1 MTDQPRQPRPRPRRS
16 SSGRATQSPRNTRA
30 RASSHV
36 PREPASASAARARRT
51 TPRPPQ
57 SRPGRR
63 WPRLLALGAILLLL
77 AALIT
82 GCGLLGISSNLPDPS
97 TASARGR
104 DQSTVI
110 YDRHGRAVSKLFA
123 EQDRTDRALKD
134 IPPAL
139 RQAVIATEDRRFY
152 EHSGV
157 DLIGIGRALFTD
169 IKEGSRAQGGSTITQ
184 QYVKQAF
191 VTDEKTLK
199 RKISEAMLARKL
211 ERKYT
216 KDQILELYL
225 NTIYFGRGAYGVEA
239 ASQAYFG
246 KRTPDLTLPEAALLA
261 GLIQSPNGYDP
272 TAHPDAALKRRNIV
286 LALMRDQDYISADE
300 YQKAIAT
307 PIKLAK
313 PKRVAAKAPYFM
325 EWVRSQLIA
334 KYGEDA
340 VYRGGLRVYTTLDPV
355 MQQAAERAIA
365 KELDKASD
373 PSAALVAIKPSTG
386 EVLAMVGGRDF
397 AKQQFNVA
405 VQGKRQPGSAFK
417 PFVLASA
424 LSDKISS
431 EQTFAAGPARLK
443 LPNGQ
448 TWKVTGA
455 SGVLRLRAA
464 TEKSVNS
471 VFARLILKDG
481 PEKTVAMAHKLG
493 VTEDLEEVPAIAL
506 GGLEHGVSPL
516 SMAAAYSTFADGGKA
531 TTPYAITKVAK
542 PDGVILMQV
551 KPQRK
556 QALDPAVS
564 FLVTDIL
571 RGVIA
576 RGTGHNAAIGRPA
589 AGKTGTTEKN
599 NDAWFV
605 GYTPDLAAAV
615 WMGYPDGTRPMKAVH
630 GITVTGGSF
639 PARIWASF
647 MREALKGTP
656 ETAFKRP
663 KGLKQATICLQTGLV
678 ATAYCPQTGR
688 GLFLAGGLPKTCD
701 LHATAPKVT
710 IPNLV
715 GMTKEAALAAL
726 NKLSI
731 VYNVVEQEFTNVA
744 AGRVADQSPKPG
756 SVATSS
762 TVVTVVVAKGS
773 TVAPPAALITGP
785 TTGAIRDK
793 LTFDGSGSTSGVGI
807 VSYLWS
813 FGDGTGATGPTV
825 THRFDGA
832 GTYQV
837 TLRVTDTKG
846 QRSSAS
852 LTVTIN

>member
-1 MTDQPRQPRPRPRRS
+1 MF
-16 SSGRATQSPRNTRA
+16 
-30 RASSHV
+30 
-36 PREPASASAARARRT
+36 
-51 TPRPPQ
+51 
-57 SRPGRR
+57 
-63 WPRLLALGAILLLL
+63 LLL
-77 AALIT
+77 AAFVA
-82 GCGLLGISSNLPDPS
+82 GCGLLGISSDLPDPS

-110 YDRHGRAVSKLFA
+110 YDRRGRAVSKLFA
-123 EQDRTDRALKD
+123 EQDRTDRALQD

-157 DLIGIGRALFTD
+157 DLIGIMRALFTD

-199 RKISEAMLARKL
+199 RKVSEAMLARKL

-239 ASQAYFG
+239 ASQAYFA
-246 KRTPDLTLPEAALLA
+246 KRTPELTLPEAALLA

-272 TAHPDAALKRRNIV
+272 TTNPDGALKRRNTV
-286 LALMRDQDYISADE
+286 LMLMRDQGYISGDQ
-300 YQKAIAT
+300 YNKAMAT

-313 PKRVAAKAPYFM
+313 PKQLATQAPYFM

-340 VYRGGLRVYTTLDPV
+340 VYRGGLRVYTTLDLT
-355 MQQAAERAIA
+355 MQKAAERAIA
-365 KELDKASD
+365 AELDKAGD
-373 PSAALVAIKPSTG
+373 PSAALVAIKPTTG

-397 AKQQFNVA
+397 SKQQFNVA

-424 LSDKISS
+424 LTDKISS
-431 EQTFAAGPARLK
+431 EQTFAAGPARLR

-448 TWKVTGA
+448 TWKVTGS
-455 SGVLRLRAA
+455 SGTMRLRTA
-464 TEKSVNS
+464 TEKSVNA

-481 PEKTVAMAHKLG
+481 PDKTVAMAHKLG
-493 VTEDLEEVPAIAL
+493 VTEDVEEVPAIAL

-516 SMAAAYSTFADGGKA
+516 SMAAAYSTFAAGGKA
-531 TTPYAITKVAK
+531 TTPYSITKVAK

-551 KPQRK
+551 KPKRK
-556 QALDPAVS
+556 LALEPAVS
-564 FLVTDIL
+564 YLVTDIL
-571 RGVIA
+571 RGVITK
-576 RGTGHNAAIGRPA
+576 GTGHSAAIGRPA

-615 WMGYPDGTRPMKAVH
+615 WMGYPDGTKPMKSVH

-639 PARIWASF
+639 PARIWAAF
-647 MREALKGTP
+647 MREALKNTP
-656 ETAFKRP
+656 KTEFKQP
-663 KGLKQATICLQTGLV
+663 TGLKRATICLQTGLV
-678 ATAYCPQTGR
+678 ATPYCPQTGR
-688 GLFLAGGLPKTCD
+688 GLFLAGSLPKTCG
-701 LHATAPKVT
+701 LHATAPKVA
-710 IPNLV
+710 IPNLI
-715 GMTKEAALAAL
+715 GMTRDAAIAAL
-726 NKLSI
+726 KRLSI
-731 VYNVVEQEFTNVA
+731 AYAVVEQEFTNVA
-744 AGRVADQSPKPG
+744 PGRVADQSPRAG
-756 SVATSS
+756 SIATSS
-762 TVVTVVVAKGS
+762 TVVTVVISRRS

-785 TTGAIRDK
+785 TAGAAHDK
-793 LTFDGSGSTSGVGI
+793 FTFDGSSSTSAAGI
-807 VSYLWS
+807 ASYLWS
-813 FGDGTGATGPTV
+813 FGDGTGATGALV
-825 THRFDGA
+825 THRFEKA
-832 GTYQV
+832 GTYEV
-837 TLRVTDTKG
+837 TLRVTDVKG